1 MRYVFAG
8 PFAWATRA
16 AIKLWLRAQ
25 MRYVFAGPFA
35 SINTSDCANCF
46 VRRHDACTRASYS

>member
-25 MRYVFAGPFA
+25 MRYVFAGPFD

-46 VRRHDACTRASYS
+46 VRRHKL